1 MYDHAALYRHER
13 DLFDS
18 AIQRVLASGRLD
30 WGEEAPAFEAEFA
43 AWLGVRRAVGTNSGG
58 AALKVALR
66 ALGIGPG
73 DEVITTPNS
82 DIMTTAAI
90 HSVGAKAVWVDVEPD
105 TANMDPDAAAAAIGP
120 RTRALLPVD
129 LYGHPADMDRLNE
142 LATRH
147 GLPVVAD
154 ACLSL
159 GASIEGRPVG
169 TLATITCFS
178 FAPTKHLGAFG
189 TAGMAVTA
197 DPALA
202 DRMERLIAYGQDRTR
217 HYKTFGTGA
226 MLHHVEEGM
235 NERLDEMQAA
245 VLRAKLPRLAASIE
259 RRRDLAAIYGRTLAG
274 SAVTA
279 PPERPGV
286 RHTYRNY
293 VVHLDRRDAVRET
306 LAAAQIATA
315 LPYAPPLHLQ
325 PVYRDL
331 GHGRGAFPV
340 TERLAERLLGVPVGP
355 HLSDAQCAFA
365 AETLRAASTQI

>member
-1 MYDHAALYRHER
+1 MYDHAALYRHHRE
-13 DLFDS
+13 LFDS

-30 WGEEAPAFEAEFA
+30 WGDEAPAFEAEFA
-43 AWLGVRRAVGTNSGG
+43 AHLGVRRAVGTNSGG
-58 AALKVALR
+58 AAIKVALR

-73 DEVITTPNS
+73 DEVITVPNS
-82 DIMTTAAI
+82 DILTTSAI
-90 HSVGAKAVWVDVEPD
+90 HSVGATSVWVDVEPD

-120 RTRALLPVD
+120 RTRAILPVD
-129 LYGHPADMDRLNE
+129 LYGHPADMDRLGA
-142 LATRH
+142 LAARH

-159 GASIEGRPVG
+159 GAEVDGRKVG

-189 TAGMAVTA
+189 TAGMAVTD

-202 DRMERLIAYGQDRTR
+202 DRMERLIAYGQDRAR
-217 HYKTFGTGA
+217 HYRTFGTGA
-226 MLHHVEEGM
+226 MLEHVEEGM

-245 VLRAKLPRLAASIE
+245 VLRAKLPLLDASIE
-259 RRRDLAAIYGRTLAG
+259 RRRALAG
-274 SAVTA
+274 IWRSGLASSAVTP

-286 RHTYRNY
+286 RHSYRNY
-293 VVHLDRRDAVRET
+293 VVHVDRRDAVRET
-306 LAAAQIATA
+306 LATAGIATA

-325 PVYRDL
+325 PVYRGL

-340 TERLAERLLGVPVGP
+340 TERLADRLLGVPVGP
-355 HLSDAQCAFA
+355 HLSDAQCRYA
-365 AETLRAASTQI
+365 AATLAAA